1 MNMYTVSI
9 AISFDIVYLTKL
21 KRLTT
26 EAITLLKC
34 QNTYDRG
41 LIKSMEED
49 IKQID
54 IDLLPFNN

>member
-1 MNMYTVSI
+1 MKMYTETI
-9 AISFDIVYLTKL
+9 EINFGIIYLTKL